1 MKTTIEIADGL
12 LNEARK
18 VAEREKI
25 TLRTLVER
33 GLRQELK
40 ERRARAP
47 FRLRLVTFHGDGL
60 HPQAGEGAWE
70 RLRDFIY
77 EGRGA

>member
-47 FRLRLVTFHGDGL
+47 FRLSWVTFHGDGL

>member
-12 LNEARK
+12 LSEARK
-18 VAEREKI
+18 VAEREKV
-25 TLRTLVER
+25 TLRTLVES
-33 GLRQELK
+33 GLRQELRA
-40 ERRARAP
+40 RRTRAP
-47 FRLRLVTFHGDGL
+47 FRMRLVTFRGDGL
-60 HPQAGEGAWE
+60 HPQPGEGAWE